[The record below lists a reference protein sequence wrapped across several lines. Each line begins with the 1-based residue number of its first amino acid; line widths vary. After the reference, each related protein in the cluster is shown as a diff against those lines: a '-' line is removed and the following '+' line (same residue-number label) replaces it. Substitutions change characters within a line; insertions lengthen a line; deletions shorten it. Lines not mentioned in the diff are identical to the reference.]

1 MMSFTSRSCRP
12 EVFCK
17 KGILSN
23 FLGVLRNHLYQS
35 LFLTKLQACN
45 FIKKETLAQVF
56 SVNFEKFLRI
66 PFLTERLRWLLLNTL
81 RLTSAIW
88 KLFVFF
94 NHAVIQKNNTYS
106 KNICKKQVCL
116 YSWDYAINYIEKENE
131 NEKIDHIDTTQ
142 IIPRCRH
149 EHKFSKYKK
158 CLTMTMLVCI
168 KEQLCNIWSSIHE
181 KVATLRLSWKK
192 ALLMRKKRVSIH

>member
-56 SVNFEKFLRI
+56 YCEFCETFKSNYFYRTPLDDCFWNFKIQFLRRI
-66 PFLTERLRWLLLNTL
+66 KWFIYRLKKEWTLTRFIVFVHKGTL
-81 RLTSAIW
+81 MQIRKSPYI
-88 KLFVFF
+88 FVF
-94 NHAVIQKNNTYS
+94 
-106 KNICKKQVCL
+106 
-116 YSWDYAINYIEKENE
+116 
-131 NEKIDHIDTTQ
+131 
-142 IIPRCRH
+142 
-149 EHKFSKYKK
+149 
-158 CLTMTMLVCI
+158 M
-168 KEQLCNIWSSIHE
+168 
-181 KVATLRLSWKK
+181 
-192 ALLMRKKRVSIH
+192 